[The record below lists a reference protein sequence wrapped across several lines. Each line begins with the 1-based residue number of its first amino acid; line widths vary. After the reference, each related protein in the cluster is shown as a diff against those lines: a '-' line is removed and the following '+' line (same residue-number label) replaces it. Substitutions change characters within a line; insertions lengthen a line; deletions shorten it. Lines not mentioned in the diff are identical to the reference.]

1 MSLNNMTPVAPAQ
14 ALSDDNEP
22 PLVTVVVDYHGN
34 GRLSVR
40 CNASGEKVNEMMVQ
54 LLEGAITAVREGVGV
69 SVQ

>member
-1 MSLNNMTPVAPAQ
+1 MSLNSVIPATPAQ
-14 ALSDDNEP
+14 TISDDVER

-54 LLEGAITAVREGVGV
+54 LLEGAITAVKEGVGV

>member
-1 MSLNNMTPVAPAQ
+1 MSPNNMTPFTPAQ
-14 ALSDDNEP
+14 TISDDVDS

-54 LLEGAITAVREGVGV
+54 LLEGAIAAVKEGVGV